1 MIKGVESAK
10 LKIARAWEHLAELLE
25 VARVYTDEEIH
36 KLSLNSEGQ
45 EVLEITR
52 DPPPRISVLVGEIV
66 YQVRSALDHLTYEIV
81 EANQTNIVLPK
92 NWVRDCTFP
101 LMLKAPIDKAT
112 TQPYSPPVPYS
123 VFEKTLPG
131 LTPQAF
137 KFIEALQPYWGQGTS
152 NLLKIVGQLSN
163 IDKHRHLHIT
173 IPRISVRRRHELA
186 DGMQLASSRGGYT
199 SGSVI
204 EPPESN
210 VWGGITKTETDYRP
224 YVTFAEPTVEY
235 GPSTMEVQE
244 VFRICLEQVED
255 IIIPGFE
262 DLLSN
267 CVPGNR

>member
-10 LKIARAWEHLAELLE
+10 LKIARAWEHLAELRE
-25 VARVYTDEEIH
+25 VARDYTDEEIH

-45 EVLEITR
+45 EVVEITR
-52 DPPPRISVLVGEIV
+52 DPPARISVLVGEIV

-81 EANQTNIVLPK
+81 EANQTSISLPT
-92 NWVRDCTFP
+92 NWVRDCEFP
-101 LMLKAPIDKAT
+101 LGLKAPIDKAT
-112 TQPYSPPVPYS
+112 AQPYSLPVPYS
-123 VFEKTLPG
+123 VFEKKLPG

-173 IPRISVRRRHELA
+173 IPRISVLRRSVLTDGKRLA
-186 DGMQLASSRGGYT
+186 TSRGGYT

-204 EPPESN
+204 EPSEIA
-210 VWGGITKTETDYRP
+210 VWGGIEKTETEYHP

-244 VFRICLEQVED
+244 ILKICLEHVED
-255 IIIPGFE
+255 VIIPGFD
-262 DLLSN
+262 DLLHDRI
-267 CVPGNR
+267 PGTR